1 MDEHPG
7 IVFVDGPAGR
17 RAALAAK
24 RGVDI
29 WQIAS
34 TLKANEG
41 SISDTAQVSALSEAE
56 VRIALEYYSDYPDEI
71 DAWIRA
77 NDEEYERLEAASRR
91 QEELSR
97 G

>member
-24 RGVDI
+24 RGVDV
-29 WQIAS
+29 WEIAS
-34 TLKANEG
+34 ALKANGG
-41 SISDTAQVSALSEAE
+41 SVRDTAQAMALSEPE
-56 VRIALEYYSDYPDEI
+56 VRVALDYYTDYPDEI
-71 DAWIRA
+71 DDWIRA
-77 NDEEYERLEAASRR
+77 NEEECERLEAASRR

>member
-91 QEELSR
+91 QKELSR

>member
-7 IVFVDGPAGR
+7 IIFVDGPAGR

-56 VRIALEYYSDYPDEI
+56 VRIALEYYGDYPDEI